1 MRSEKGFDRVVF
13 FSDAVVAIA
22 MTLLILPVVDDISN
36 VSTDSTVAHLLG
48 DIGGRLLAFGISF
61 VVIAKFWTV
70 HHMLFERIEGYSAA
84 VIWWNMAW
92 LASIV
97 FLPLPTEVL
106 GTLHGSRGASAFYI
120 LSVWAVSVALIG
132 LNLAMA
138 AAPQLHKEGAE
149 PIERTGGIAVS
160 VMILVA
166 LAIALAFPSV
176 GLYAMFVLVLADPL
190 DRHVIRRFDRTAR
203 ATTVATETATE

>member
-1 MRSEKGFDRVVF
+1 VRSDKGFDRVVF

-36 VSTDSTVAHLLG
+36 VASDSTVADVLS

-70 HHMLFERIEGYSAA
+70 HHALFERIDGYSAA

-92 LASIV
+92 LAAIV
-97 FLPLPTEVL
+97 FVPLPTEVL
-106 GTLHGSRGASAFYI
+106 GTLEGSRGASAFYI

-138 AAPQLHKEGAE
+138 AAPELHKEGAE
-149 PIERTGGIAVS
+149 PVERTGGVAVS
-160 VMILVA
+160 IMILAA
-166 LAIALAFPSV
+166 LAIALAFPRV

-190 DRHVIRRFDRTAR
+190 DRHVISRFGRTAG
-203 ATTVATETATE
+203 ATTAAE

>member
-1 MRSEKGFDRVVF
+1 MLG
-13 FSDAVVAIA
+13 
-22 MTLLILPVVDDISN
+22 MHLPVLRVLCGQRFVADDQHILGILLLRGFGELN
-36 VSTDSTVAHLLG
+36 DPVMTVSPSMTITVLCA
-48 DIGGRLLAFGISF
+48 
-61 VVIAKFWTV
+61 
-70 HHMLFERIEGYSAA
+70 
-84 VIWWNMAW
+84 MAW

>member
-1 MRSEKGFDRVVF
+1 VKSEKGFDRVVF

-36 VSTDSTVAHLLG
+36 VSTDATVTALLD

-61 VVIAKFWTV
+61 AVIAKFWTV
-70 HHMLFERIEGYSAA
+70 HHMMFERIESYTAA

-106 GTLHGSRGASAFYI
+106 GTLHNSRGASAFYI

-138 AAPQLHKEGAE
+138 AAPDLHKEGGE
-149 PIERTGGIAVS
+149 PVERTGGVAVS
-160 VMILVA
+160 IMILVA
-166 LAIALAFPSV
+166 LAIALAFPTV
-176 GLYAMFVLVLADPL
+176 GLYAMFALVLAEPL
-190 DRHVIRRFDRTAR
+190 DRYLIRRLVPTSPA
-203 ATTVATETATE
+203 ATTSE